1 MSTVQQSPAHA
12 PTPAWAEE
20 WTETTRLLCA
30 AAYLDGTFA
39 QEVTEEIVDEPF
51 RAVRVPEGVDIVPIV
66 KHCLA
71 ARRQKTIRDVVLFVI
86 FVLAII
92 LFYRSGY
99 RSYGDYRYYD
109 GFNYT
114 YLLLGFLLG
123 WATIAADFW
132 IAMYGVARRHLNATS
147 FRPQDAP
154 PPVDAVAAAQ
164 VEELARRQHGNVVVY
179 SGFNPFSSSGFDLD
193 GWSFV
198 IDLRKGR
205 ERLGHHAE
213 PKPFEAREM
222 YDAIA
227 KCIARL
233 GIPGLSIEDRVFVS
247 GSDIRD
253 DRVLLPDIAAR
264 PVADVGPETMEG
276 FIRTPTHRVRHY
288 RCFRVVDWRGELV
301 VTLFLRF
308 AVSNGR
314 LFAELSRFV
323 LPPLRS
329 EFRRIDALA
338 QESSL
343 RQAFTLAQRSFRLT
357 FPLGLRSLLTP
368 VRPLLRVQRRAKS
381 ERQVRRDYFFDYG
394 SRPSA
399 LDRARSTRYTRY
411 FQKLDKEMYVK
422 LLDRTLLDGIVEFL
436 DEHDVETSE
445 LADRRQTIINNGIMV
460 PGGSVKAHNVAV
472 GEGATIV
479 DRLRSGVTR
488 GKST

>member
-1 MSTVQQSPAHA
+1 LSTVQQA
-12 PTPAWAEE
+12 PGQAVAPAWAEE

-39 QEVTEEIVDEPF
+39 QQVAEEIVDEPF

-71 ARRQKTIRDVVLFVI
+71 ARRQKTIRDLVLFVI
-86 FVLAII
+86 FVLAIV
-92 LFYRSGY
+92 LFYRRSGNVY
-99 RSYGDYRYYD
+99 YQESYHY
-109 GFNYT
+109 NY
-114 YLLLGFLLG
+114 LVLGFLLG

-132 IAMYGVARRHLNATS
+132 IATYGVARQRLNATS

-154 PPVDAVAAAQ
+154 QPIDAVAAAQ
-164 VEELARRQHGNVVVY
+164 IEELARRQHGNVVVY

-193 GWSFV
+193 GWSFA

-205 ERLGHHAE
+205 ERLGNRAE

-233 GIPGLSIEDRVFVS
+233 GIPGLSIEDRIFVS

-323 LPPLRS
+323 LPPLRP

-338 QESSL
+338 QESPL
-343 RQAFTLAQRSFRLT
+343 RQAFTLAQRSFWLT

-368 VRPLLRVQRRAKS
+368 VRPLLRIQRRAKS

-394 SRPSA
+394 SRRSA
-399 LDRARSTRYTRY
+399 LDRARSTAYTRY

-422 LLDRTLLDGIVEFL
+422 LFDRTLLDAIVDFL

-445 LADRRQTIINNGIMV
+445 LAERRETIINNGIMV
-460 PGGSVKAHNVAV
+460 PGGSVQAHNVAV

-479 DRLRSGVTR
+479 DRLRGSVTK
-488 GKST
+488 GKAT

>member
-1 MSTVQQSPAHA
+1 LSTVQQAPAHA
-12 PTPAWAEE
+12 ATPAWAEE

-71 ARRQKTIRDVVLFVI
+71 ARRQKTIRDLVLFVI
-86 FVLAII
+86 FVLAIV
-92 LFYRSGY
+92 LFYRRSGNGY
-99 RSYGDYRYYD
+99 YQESYHYG
-109 GFNYT
+109 
-114 YLLLGFLLG
+114 YLVFGFLLG

-132 IAMYGVARRHLNATS
+132 IATYGVARKRLNATS

-154 PPVDAVAAAQ
+154 QPVDAVAAAQ
-164 VEELARRQHGNVVVY
+164 IEELARRQHGNVVVY

-198 IDLRKGR
+198 VDLRKGR
-205 ERLGHHAE
+205 ERLGQRAE

-233 GIPGLSIEDRVFVS
+233 GIPGLSIEDRIFVS

-276 FIRTPTHRVRHY
+276 FIRTPTHRARHY

-308 AVSNGR
+308 AVGNGR

-323 LPPLRS
+323 LPPLRP

-338 QESSL
+338 HESSL
-343 RQAFTLAQRSFRLT
+343 RQAFTLAQRSFWLT
-357 FPLGLRSLLTP
+357 FPLGVRSLLTP

-394 SRPSA
+394 SRRSA
-399 LDRARSTRYTRY
+399 LDRARSTQYTRY

-422 LLDRTLLDGIVEFL
+422 LFDRTLLDAIVEFL

-445 LADRRQTIINNGIMV
+445 LAERRETIINHGIMV
-460 PGGSVKAHNVAV
+460 PGGSVQAHNVAV

-479 DRLRSGVTR
+479 DRLRSSVTK
-488 GKST
+488 GKAT